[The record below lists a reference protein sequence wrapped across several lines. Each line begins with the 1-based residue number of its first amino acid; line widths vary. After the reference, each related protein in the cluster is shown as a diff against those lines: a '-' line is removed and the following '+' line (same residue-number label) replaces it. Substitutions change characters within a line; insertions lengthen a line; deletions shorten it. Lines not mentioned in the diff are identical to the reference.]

1 MKRYI
6 LFDFDGTLAD
16 SQFIGLEV
24 LKRLQDKYHSKAPS
38 LTMVRNFGMREVIK
52 KIHFPLIKLPAL
64 VRDVR
69 AELSKKMLEIS
80 LFRGWV
86 PVLPILA
93 KKYTLGIVSSNSVEN
108 VNVFLKHHNIQG
120 LFDFVYSDNSVFG
133 KQVVLK
139 RLCKKQGIGLNE
151 LVYVGD
157 ENRDIQAGCKLGIP
171 VIAVSWGYNSK
182 RLLQKE
188 KAEYILQSPK
198 ELIKIIDT
206 LK

>member
-16 SQFIGLEV
+16 SLFIGIEV
-24 LKRLQDKYHSKAPS
+24 LKRLQGKYQSKAPT
-38 LTMVRNFGMREVIK
+38 LTMIRNLGLRGVIK
-52 KIHFPLIKLPAL
+52 KTHFPLIKLPTL

-69 AELSKKMLEIS
+69 TELSKKILEVS
-80 LFRGWV
+80 LFSGWTR
-86 PVLPILA
+86 VLPVLA
-93 KKYTLGIVSSNSVEN
+93 KKYTLGIVSSNSTEN
-108 VNVFLKHHNIQG
+108 VNVFLKHHNIQDW
-120 LFDFVYSDNSVFG
+120 FDFVYSNNSVFG

-139 RLCKKQGIGLNE
+139 RLCKKRGIGLNE

-157 ENRDIQAGCKLGIP
+157 EDRDIQAGRKLGIP

-182 RLLQKE
+182 RLLQKA
-188 KAEYILQSPK
+188 KAEHI
-198 ELIKIIDT
+198 IKTPLEVIKVIDT